1 VRKEARLFSTSSN
14 DANTVSSTKGEPTE
28 NSTNELNPSRK
39 IKLEETLYIYK
50 TAIEKGNLKEAF
62 KNLKAQSAPG
72 IDGETKASFSKTLD
86 NSITKLNKDLRKH
99 NYKPSPIRV
108 VHILK
113 PNGGK
118 GPLGISSVRDKIV
131 QATFKKEVEKIYD
144 LTQLWPM
151 SERAKEADC
160 LNGISVTDIPG
171 EVYLTGKLWPEIH
184 RIRLHEF

>member
-62 KNLKAQSAPG
+62 KSLKAESAPG

-118 GPLGISSVRDKIV
+118 RPLGISSVRDKIV
-131 QATFKKEVEKIYD
+131 QATFKKEVEKIYE
-144 LTQLWPM
+144 PIFKK
-151 SERAKEADC
+151 SSFGFR
-160 LNGISVTDIPG
+160 P
-171 EVYLTGKLWPEIH
+171 KLSCHSALKQIKKKWQATK
-184 RIRLHEF
+184 